1 MRGIRVIWQGN
12 SHISSWVLGV
22 TVWAFSFGVLTKIR
36 RERIR
41 KKREELGQARR
52 EGEVGAKEETKEL

>member
-1 MRGIRVIWQGN
+1 MG
-12 SHISSWVLGV
+12 H
-22 TVWAFSFGVLTKIR
+22 FSFGVLTKIR

-52 EGEVGAKEETKEL
+52 EGEVGAKEEIKEL